1 MKRRYLTQCAEITQ
15 SIETG
20 SYGKSP
26 EPPIHAR
33 NAHPPHPRVPIGTTT
48 LQPIQERDASPPTRP
63 AAAHKLRWIHTHMR
77 PSLFLYPRVAATTRA
92 PIQLPIPG
100 EGPFLSRGL
109 GRLPCCRG
117 FKAPASD
124 PGFLFMGSLVYRGR
138 IGAWVLWGL
147 WRGPWT
153 AVVGPSGP
161 RALAMLV
168 VMLSGSR
175 DSWLDVEENSKVSLY
190 LVETNFLV

>member
-1 MKRRYLTQCAEITQ
+1 MKTRYLIQCAEITQ

-20 SYGKSP
+20 SHGKSP
-26 EPPIHAR
+26 ERPLHTPETPTRPTH
-33 NAHPPHPRVPIGTTT
+33 
-48 LQPIQERDASPPTRP
+48 ASPLAQPPFSPSKNATPASPRP
-63 AAAHKLRWIHTHMR
+63 AAAHKTRWIHTHMR

-92 PIQLPIPG
+92 PIQPPIPG
-100 EGPFLSRGL
+100 EGPFPSRGL

-153 AVVGPSGP
+153 AVVGPSGL
-161 RALAMLV
+161 RVLAMLV
-168 VMLSGSR
+168 VMLSGPR
-175 DSWLDVEENSKVSLY
+175 DSWLDSRTLK
-190 LVETNFLV
+190 